1 MGGDRR
7 KTVICAILWFSDDI
21 LSSALVVA
29 VSDNYEN
36 RIFPIT
42 LIVIVLYQ
50 IPLIRTR
57 GPIGAV
63 RWT

>member
-21 LSSALVVA
+21 LGSSALVVA

-36 RIFPIT
+36 RIFSYRDS
-42 LIVIVLYQ
+42 LSLSSGWRVRLLVL
-50 IPLIRTR
+50 RFTE
-57 GPIGAV
+57 AE
-63 RWT
+63 